1 MEKLVRSSCIKQAHH
16 SLVLC
21 DDLKGWDWGEG
32 GSRGREVYVHIQLI
46 HVVVQEKL
54 THHCK
59 AIML

>member
-1 MEKLVRSSCIKQAHH
+1 M
-16 SLVLC
+16 LC

>member
-1 MEKLVRSSCIKQAHH
+1 M
-16 SLVLC
+16 LC

-54 THHCK
+54 TLQ
-59 AIML
+59 AMGAGAGV